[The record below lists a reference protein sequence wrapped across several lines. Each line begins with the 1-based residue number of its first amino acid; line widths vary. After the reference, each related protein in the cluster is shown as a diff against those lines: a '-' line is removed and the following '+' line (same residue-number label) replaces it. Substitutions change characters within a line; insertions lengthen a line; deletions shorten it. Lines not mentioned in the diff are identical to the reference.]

1 MRDGLS
7 STSRWTTRQQ
17 RPRAGLYVPTR
28 GQGLVPWRGIGGG
41 EELAPTTLRAGGE
54 RVSDKHDREWCYRE
68 GNDR

>member
-7 STSRWTTRQQ
+7 STSKVDDAPATAPSRTI
-17 RPRAGLYVPTR
+17 RPNTGPEVGALERH
-28 GQGLVPWRGIGGG
+28 WGG